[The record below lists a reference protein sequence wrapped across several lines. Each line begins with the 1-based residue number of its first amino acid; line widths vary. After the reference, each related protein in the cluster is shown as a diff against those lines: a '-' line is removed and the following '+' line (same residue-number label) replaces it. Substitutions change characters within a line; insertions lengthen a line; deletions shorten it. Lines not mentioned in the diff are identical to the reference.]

1 MRTLILL
8 ACTTMLAACGG
19 AGPQSAG
26 GSAPPTGG
34 GTTGGTGNG
43 SGDSHTF
50 VNPTEPKTYKAVG
63 GSHSYEYA
71 VEDFGDVLRDTNGN
85 PVLDTNGDTIATQR
99 SRGMT
104 SQGAQLYQG
113 DATTVRNTNLTI
125 AYNPRDAIF
134 DVSFSNGLAGT
145 GTQSRFQ
152 DPVHRTDFGGAVE
165 PQFGTPNL
173 ASAAWNIPGINYL
186 ESGSGENLVISRPV
200 VGGEDQFQFDLAN
213 GAIAGSYDST
223 TFFYQTPGT
232 ETQYVTFAGYLRNQ
246 ASVAKVEIQNPDGS
260 TTDYIRQTNDIERG
274 AFAFGEITLNDQV
287 PTTGT
292 GSFVGSTLASM
303 VFNDQPDV
311 NGNFD
316 TYFQWIAGRATT
328 DVNFGANTFSL
339 SLNGVVGA
347 PMFDGT
353 SGQHS
358 ILENAQF
365 RANGAGQ
372 IDLVQ
377 AGGFFGQFNEA
388 WFVNPGGARLDL
400 VIAGSSIDGAFYGPN
415 GQEVGGGY
423 RIVGGTPD
431 ERIDILGTFVGIKN

>member
-34 GTTGGTGNG
+34 GIGGGDG
-43 SGDSHTF
+43 SGTPHTF
-50 VNPTEPKTYKAVG
+50 VDPTEPKTYKAIG
-63 GSHSYEYA
+63 GSHSYEYTVDSA
-71 VEDFGDVLRDTNGN
+71 GN
-85 PVLDTNGDTIATQR
+85 PGA
-99 SRGMT
+99 G
-104 SQGAQLYQG
+104 QGAQLYQG
-113 DATTVRNTNLTI
+113 DATTVRNSNLTI

-134 DVSFSNGLAGT
+134 DVSFVNALAGT
-145 GTQSRFQ
+145 AAASRFQ
-152 DPVHRTDFGGAVE
+152 DPVHRTDFGGAVQ
-165 PQFGTPNL
+165 PQFGTPDL
-173 ASAAWNIPGINYL
+173 GSAAFNIPGINYL
-186 ESGSGENLVISRPV
+186 EAGGSNNITTPIPNEFVFGLVNPEETGTYNVS
-200 VGGEDQFQFDLAN
+200 
-213 GAIAGSYDST
+213 

-232 ETQYVTFAGYLRNQ
+232 ETQYVTFAGYLRNN
-246 ASVAKVEIQNPDGS
+246 ATVTRVEIENPDGS
-260 TTDYIRQTNDIERG
+260 TTEYNQQRNDLERG
-274 AFAFGEITLNDQV
+274 AFAYGEITQNDQV

-292 GSFVGSTLASM
+292 GSFSGTTLATM
-303 VFNDQPDV
+303 VFNDQPDTT
-311 NGNFD
+311 GNFD

-328 DVNFGANTFSL
+328 NVDFGANTFSL
-339 SLNGVVGA
+339 SLDGTVGA

-353 SGQHS
+353 SRQHS
-358 ILENAQF
+358 VQANAQF
-365 RANGAGQ
+365 FANGAGQ

-431 ERIDILGTFVGIKN
+431 ERIDILGTFVGVKP